1 MNGPSSESAKVK
13 PEMVLRESTE
23 AEGEWEIVQNREALP
38 LEVQRRLEVMQ
49 SLMVYQGTDRYAQMQ
64 RQAARKLGITVRS
77 VQRLVKSWREQGLAG
92 LTKKRRSD
100 RGTAKTSQEWQNFI
114 VKTYQEGN
122 RALLILQLL

>member
-1 MNGPSSESAKVK
+1 VNGPSSESAKVK